1 MSISVH
7 PTESVQDYVAG
18 RMSDAERQAFEGRL
32 LTDSELLQDLET
44 SLRLREGLAMLRE
57 QKALERPQFPRHR
70 ALRAGLAW
78 ASAAALAAIIVWVTL
93 YNVRRSPPIV
103 GASVAALSAGLTR
116 APPVVERYTF
126 AATRAPART
135 PDLGLP
141 SSGALELRVFTAITD
156 ASETFRVTL
165 DLIQKQ
171 KTSRIGGQEHML
183 PDADGFVVI
192 YADASRLEPGEYLLR
207 VERDG
212 ALDPSTTARFAF
224 LLDRS
229 AGGPS
234 LLTP

>member
-1 MSISVH
+1 MSTSAH
-7 PTESVQDYVAG
+7 PTELVQDYVAG
-18 RMSDAERQAFEGRL
+18 RMSEAERKAFEGRL
-32 LTDSELLQDLET
+32 LTDSELLRDLEM

-57 QKALERPQFPRHR
+57 QKPLERPQFPRHR

-93 YNVRRSPPIV
+93 YDVRRSPPIV
-103 GASVAALSAGLTR
+103 GASVAALSASTR

-126 AATRAPART
+126 AAIRAPART
-135 PDLGLP
+135 PELGLP

-156 ASETFRVTL
+156 ASGTFRVTL
-165 DLIQKQ
+165 DHIQKQ
-171 KTSRIGGQEHML
+171 RTSRIGGQEHMV

-212 ALDPSTTARFAF
+212 ALDPTTSARFAF
-224 LLDRS
+224 RLARS
-229 AGGPS
+229 AGAPS
-234 LLTP
+234 LPKP